1 MGWVEVDFMESIPP
15 MSLGDG
21 VGSDLRILDKG
32 V

>member
-21 VGSDLRILDKG
+21 VGSDSSNIR
-32 V
+32 